1 MKNRFLL
8 IFFLFACNSISAQ
21 VECFQGFQDKV
32 KKTWEDTKKAVDAIV
47 MGWYSVDPN
56 EIVGPQG
63 YDTLRWVGRDAVLDY
78 TIYFENDPE
87 FATAAA
93 QMVDVR
99 FDFKDKGLMKN
110 FGIGDYSFANM
121 SFPVSRKS
129 NAYQNRVDLKDSLGY
144 FVDLIAGLDVVN
156 RQGFWTFTTI
166 DPATGFAP
174 WQADWGM
181 LPVNDS
187 THVGEGFVTFSM
199 TPAVDMKTGD
209 VIEVTARIVF
219 DANDTI
225 ATNTWKN
232 TVDAG
237 LPVSKVVAK
246 ATKADKKNYRLS
258 FVAEDDKGGSG
269 VRHIQLFMANSNG
282 IYEEIAC
289 CAIDSVLEF
298 PVEDGRTYQLYTLAV
313 DNAGNREADKTTPD
327 VVLNFNV
334 PPTDIVLSDTV
345 FRDDLQPGGFVGRL
359 TTVDSDDEGGYTY
372 ELVEGEGALHND
384 WFMINGDELQIKESF
399 KCAEDSLFK
408 VRIST
413 TDKGKATF
421 AKSFNLLLERVLERP
436 QPDTLAV
443 TVCEG
448 ESFEFY
454 GSYYEESGVYTYFT
468 DNEFMCDS
476 VHVLLLTVLPP
487 PEEPVITVRGTHT
500 LVSSAANGNQWYRAD
515 GTAVEGAVEQEFTPE
530 ESGVYYVETSNGVC
544 SAVPS
549 RMYEVRLT
557 DYVDYELA
565 LAEGW
570 NWVSTNIADGQ
581 ERSVKGYIAAFEHSV
596 SEVNDGDK
604 VLYPSGDSDDLLY
617 PELSYRLLMNQ
628 AAVCRKSGVGFAP
641 ESVAIPL
648 KAGWNRVGY
657 VPAGEMP
664 LSVALENLKP
674 VENDVVKSLDK
685 FAIYAGGK
693 WHGTLERMRPGE
705 GYMYFSSAKNEFC
718 YPVTRVFEVEESAV
732 ANSHARNSAAVW
744 NCDMHKYADN
754 MTLVASLYQ
763 DNVVVPD
770 GVFTVAAFV
779 GSECRGVGTYID
791 GLLYMTIHGTLS
803 AHEKLSFKAVNNITG
818 NVFDVVA
825 SMEFD
830 GMHYGN
836 CNEPYR
842 LDIFNDVSVG
852 ATASVYFAIYPNPL
866 RDVMYITGENISV
879 DRINIL
885 TTDGEVV
892 LVSDGYSS
900 DGVAVAS
907 LAPGVYVVA
916 VSTVDGA
923 YYYKKVIKL

>member
-1 MKNRFLL
+1 MKKSVLL
-8 IFFLFACNSISAQ
+8 ILLICSSIVVNAQ
-21 VECFQGFQDKV
+21 VECFQGFQDKA

-47 MGWYSVDPN
+47 MGWYSADPN
-56 EIVGPQG
+56 EIIGPQG

-166 DPATGFAP
+166 DPETGFAP

-199 TPAVDMKTGD
+199 TPAADMKTGD

-219 DANDTI
+219 DSNDTI

-237 LPVSKVVAK
+237 LPTSKVVAK
-246 ATKADKKNYRLS
+246 AAKADKNNYRLS
-258 FVAEDDKGGSG
+258 FVANDDKGGSG
-269 VRHIQLFMANSNG
+269 VRHLLLFMANSNG

-289 CAIDSVLEF
+289 CATDSVLEF
-298 PVEDGRTYQLYTLAV
+298 PVEDGRTYQLYSLAV

-327 VVLNFNV
+327 VVLNFNT

-359 TTVDSDDEGGYTY
+359 ATVDSDDEGGYIY

-421 AKSFNLLLERVLERP
+421 SKSFNLLLERVLERP

-476 VHVLLLTVLPP
+476 VHVLMLTVLPP

-515 GTAVEGAVEQEFTPE
+515 GTAVEGAVGQEFTSE

-570 NWVSTNIADGQ
+570 NWVSTNIADGH
-581 ERSVKGYIAAFEHSV
+581 ERTAKGYIAAFEHSV
-596 SEVNDGDK
+596 SEMNDGDK
-604 VLYPSGDSDDLLY
+604 VLFPSVGGDGMIY
-617 PELSYRLLMNQ
+617 PELSYRLLMNEV
-628 AAVCRKSGVGFAP
+628 AVCRKSGTGFAP
-641 ESVAIPL
+641 ENVAITL
-648 KAGWNRVGY
+648 KSGWNRIGY
-657 VPAGEMP
+657 IPVDGMP
-664 LSVALENLKP
+664 LAVAFENLKP
-674 VENDVVKSLDK
+674 DENDVVKSLGG
-685 FAIYAGGK
+685 FAIYSGGR
-693 WHGTLERMRPGE
+693 WCGTLEIMRPGE
-705 GYMYFSSAKNEFC
+705 GYMYFSSAKKEFY
-718 YPVTRVFEVEESAV
+718 YPVSRVFEVEESTAV
-732 ANSHARNSAAVW
+732 NSHARNSAAVW

-754 MTLVASLYQ
+754 MTIVASLYQ
-763 DNVVVPD
+763 DNERALD
-770 GVFTVAAFV
+770 GVYTVAAFV

-791 GLLYMTIHGTLS
+791 GLLYMTIHGTVS
-803 AHEKLSFKAVNNITG
+803 AHEKLSFKAANNITG
-818 NVFDVVA
+818 KVYDIATSV
-825 SMEFD
+825 EFD
-830 GMHYGN
+830 AMHYGN
-836 CNEPYR
+836 CSEPYR
-842 LDIFNDVSVG
+842 LDIFNDVSV
-852 ATASVYFAIYPNPL
+852 TAYPSVQFGIYPNPL
-866 RDVMYITGENISV
+866 RDVLYITGENMSV
-879 DRINIL
+879 DKINIL
-885 TTDGEVV
+885 TPDGEVV
-892 LVSDGYSS
+892 LVNDGYSS
-900 DGVAVAS
+900 DGVDVAS

-916 VSTVDGA
+916 VSTIDGS